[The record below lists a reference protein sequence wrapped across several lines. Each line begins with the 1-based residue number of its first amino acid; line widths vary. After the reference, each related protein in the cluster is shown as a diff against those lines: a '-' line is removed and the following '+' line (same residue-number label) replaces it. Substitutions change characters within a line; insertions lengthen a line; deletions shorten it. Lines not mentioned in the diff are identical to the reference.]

1 MIRTLQ
7 SHEHHLA
14 ARKSLVPQR
23 EGEDPRVRED
33 RIARLL
39 DDPDKLQEMRKQRE
53 AETRRRKAEERLRKG
68 RYHSRGMSM

>member
-1 MIRTLQ
+1 MVKIATLTR
-7 SHEHHLA
+7 L
-14 ARKSLVPQR
+14 KGI
-23 EGEDPRVRED
+23 GENDATLLIHPRVRED

-53 AETRRRKAEERLRKG
+53 AETRRRQAEERLRKS